1 MCFICRALGAALLAR
16 IAGRLLLYGL
26 AVSILVALTVPAR
39 AVLAAARDG
48 VAGLTGGGLLLGVVA
63 AAMLCVGFACAR
75 RGR

>member
-16 IAGRLLLYGL
+16 IVGRLLLYGL
-26 AVSILVALTVPAR
+26 AVSLLVALTVPAR

-48 VAGLTGGGLLLGVVA
+48 VAGLGVGGLLLGAVGA
-63 AAMLCVGFACAR
+63 AVLCGGFVCAR